1 MEEFPDYFT
10 RLAKQ
15 KEEVDE
21 YHAGKR
27 YQR

>member
-10 RLAKQ
+10 RLAKL